1 MTNQKNNKPSL
12 LESILTGKTSW
23 RTYESDNFTV
33 FDFETTN
40 LDKGFAGNPRNRI
53 VLATWYNPS
62 RDGESIDGVHH
73 KFGGEYEQ
81 HELVEA
87 IRSSDF
93 IVCQNGK
100 FELQWLTRMGVPLH
114 SIILF
119 DTMLA
124 EYVEA
129 GNRRTPKDLG
139 SLAKK
144 HGVEGKNGLV
154 SGLISAGLCPSG
166 IPERWLVDYGVKDTW
181 ATYQIFLKQREY
193 LKKESLLP
201 VQFTRCLTTPV
212 LADIELRGMSVCK
225 EEVEREYK
233 STKAAY
239 EAAEERLRTI
249 TGGINLNSPKQVSAF
264 LYDVLGFR
272 EIMGRTGEPDR
283 TDAGGRRT
291 DEDAI
296 KALKAT
302 TPEQQ
307 SFKDAFLAAKPLVKR
322 LDTLTKLKGCSDEDN
337 GILLAN
343 INQAVTATHRLSSSG
358 KKWKLQYQNIDRT
371 LKSMFSARNSGWLVG
386 ETDGSSLEFRGA
398 MHLGRD
404 PVGKEDIE
412 KGRDPHL
419 FTATVIFKTVPEAVT
434 SELRTAAK
442 PYTFKPLYGGNSGTK
457 DELRYY
463 AAFRDRYKHLYQVQ
477 SNWTY
482 DVLLHKHLTTEWGL
496 KFYWPDCKSS
506 KSGYISH
513 TTEIFNYPV
522 QSFSTAEII
531 PVSLFCFWHRLQ
543 ERPDLNM
550 FLVNTVHDSIV
561 VELPPEEEEEF
572 HNLSRKSFLEDV
584 GQYLHHN
591 YNITMYVPLGCEVK
605 VGSHWSKGKGKKYEQ
620 SLHSST

>member
-1 MTNQKNNKPSL
+1 MIGESL
-12 LESILTGKTSW
+12 LTRLLEKKDLW
-23 RTYESDNFTV
+23 RTYESNNFTV

-40 LDKGFAGNPRNRI
+40 LDKGFAGNKGNRI

-62 RDGESIDGVHH
+62 TMVSGRHGVCHRI
-73 KFGGEYEQ
+73 GGEYELEQ
-81 HELVEA
+81 LVEA

-100 FELQWLTRMGVPLH
+100 FEMQWLSRMGVELH
-114 SIILF
+114 KLILF

-124 EYVEA
+124 EYVWA
-129 GNRRTPKDLG
+129 GNRRTPKDLE
-139 SLAKK
+139 SLAQKY
-144 HGVEGKNGLV
+144 GVGGKSSIV
-154 SGLISAGLCPSG
+154 SNLIKAGVCPSQ
-166 IPERWLVDYGVKDTW
+166 IPERWLVDYGKQDTW
-181 ATYQIFLKQREY
+181 ITYQVFLKQREI
-193 LKKESLLP
+193 LRKEGLLP
-201 VQFTRCLTTPV
+201 VLFTRCLTTPV
-212 LADIELRGMSVCK
+212 LADIELAGMHVCK

-233 STKAAY
+233 STQSAY
-239 EAAEERLRTI
+239 QDAEERVRSLA
-249 TGGINLNSPKQVSAF
+249 GGINFNSPKQVSAF
-264 LYDVLGFR
+264 LYDTLGFAELMHR
-272 EIMGRTGEPDR
+272 GQPDR
-283 TDAGGRRT
+283 TDADGRRT

-307 SFKDAFLAAKPLVKR
+307 AFKDAFLAAKPLVKR
-322 LDTLTKLKGCSDEDN
+322 LDTLTKLKGCSDEDD

-371 LKSMFSARNSGWLVG
+371 LKSMFSARHSGWLIG
-386 ETDGSSLEFRGA
+386 EADGSSLEFRGA

-419 FTATVIFKTVPEAVT
+419 FTATVIFKTVQEAVT

-442 PYTFKPLYGGNSGTK
+442 PYTFKPLYGGNSGTP

-463 AAFRDRYKHLYQVQ
+463 RAFRERYGHLYSVQ
-477 SNWTY
+477 TDWTY
-482 DVLLHKHLTTEWGL
+482 NVLLNKCLKTEWGL
-496 KFYWPDCKSS
+496 VFYWPDCKASGR
-506 KSGYISH
+506 SGYISH

-531 PVSLFCFWHRLQ
+531 PISLFCFWHRLK
-543 ERPDLNM
+543 EREDLKM

-561 VELPPEEEEEF
+561 VELPPEEEEAF
-572 HNLSRKSFLEDV
+572 HTLSRQSFLEDV
-584 GQYLHHN
+584 GKYLSNN
-591 YNITMYVPLGCEVK
+591 YHITMYVPLGCEVK

-620 SLHSST
+620 NLLN